1 MYAARRKVLTM
12 VHEHKLTVDEGE
24 ELLDAMEMPRESSSP
39 AIPRIELIGESE
51 WNQQFL
57 KTLDKIAATQSPVLI
72 QGETGTGKELIARRI
87 HYNSRRARGPFMTLS
102 CATLTGTLLESE
114 LFGHERGAFTGATQT
129 RKGLLE
135 AAHGGTLFLDAIEAL
150 PPETQIRLC
159 SFLQNG
165 YFTRVG
171 GTRPVYADVRVA
183 GATHQDLKWLVDHG
197 KFRSDLYYRLSVS
210 LVQAAPLRERR
221 EDIPVLAE
229 YFVQKQAERDGRRPL
244 RISDEAMKT
253 LHEYPW
259 PGNVAQLA
267 NVIEKAL
274 VLCDG
279 DEITPE
285 HLALEKGAQGAVN

>member
-1 MYAARRKVLTM
+1 MYAARRKVLGM
-12 VHEHKLTVDEGE
+12 VHEHKLTVDEAE

-51 WNQQFL
+51 LNQQFL

-72 QGETGTGKELIARRI
+72 QGEPGTGKALIARRI
-87 HYNSRRARGPFMTLS
+87 HYNSRRARGPFVTLS
-102 CATLTGTLLESE
+102 CATLSGTLLESE

-135 AAHGGTLFLDAIEAL
+135 AAHGGTLMLEAVEAL
-150 PPETQIRLC
+150 PPETQVRLC
-159 SFLQNG
+159 SFLQDG

-183 GATHQDLKWLVDHG
+183 GVTHQDLKWLVDQG
-197 KFRSDLYYRLSVS
+197 RFRSDLYYRLSVS

-221 EDIPVLAE
+221 EDIPVLAK
-229 YFVQKQAERDGRRPL
+229 YFVQQQAERDGRKPL
-244 RISDEAMKT
+244 RISEEAMKT

-259 PGNVAQLA
+259 PGNVAELA
-267 NVIEKAL
+267 NVIEKAM
-274 VLCDG
+274 VLCEG

-285 HLALEKGAQGAVN
+285 HLAIEKGS